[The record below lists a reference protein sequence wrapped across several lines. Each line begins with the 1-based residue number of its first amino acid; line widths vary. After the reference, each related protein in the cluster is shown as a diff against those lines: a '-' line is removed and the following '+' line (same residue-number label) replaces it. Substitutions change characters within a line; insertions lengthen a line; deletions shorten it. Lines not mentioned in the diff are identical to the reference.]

1 MDSISTWKGWID
13 MAEKLCE
20 LRKKGGGGGKYT
32 ETSLWTNPSPTSDFA
47 AQTVTL
53 SDSIDNYK
61 YIAIKYKY
69 DKYGTGTSFTDVCLV
84 DDWKKSVEGGNTS
97 HDIMMLG
104 IQASNNAPFARMAF
118 YVTSL
123 SVKFSVFYQLSGSSY
138 GADAIIPLEI
148 LGLNELAHGKN
159 FDETTLWTNNAP
171 TSSFAATTVALSDD
185 IDNYDYIAIRYR
197 STTSIATEN
206 EVVYKVSNFKQLS
219 LGNGTNHNTAGLVRQ
234 DTANS
239 TFCRPFGYVSNTSI
253 RFELCYRLYATSYDG
268 TMCIPTSIVGYKFK

>member
-1 MDSISTWKGWID
+1 

-32 ETSLWTNPSPTSDFA
+32 ETSLWTNPSPTSSSGFP

-53 SDSIDNYK
+53 SESMDNFK
-61 YIAIKYKY
+61 YLAFKYRASTGNDFVDCAIY
-69 DKYGTGTSFTDVCLV
+69 
-84 DDWKKSVEGGNTS
+84 SVEDVKNSSTTEIGNV
-97 HDIMMLG
+97 IGLG
-104 IQASNNAPFARMAF
+104 SVASGARIYSRYID
-118 YVTSL
+118 YVSSTSL
-123 SVKFSVFYQLSGSSY
+123 SFTTAYRANASATGDGS
-138 GADAIIPLEI
+138 AIPLEI

-159 FDETTLWTNNAP
+159 FEETTLWTNNAP